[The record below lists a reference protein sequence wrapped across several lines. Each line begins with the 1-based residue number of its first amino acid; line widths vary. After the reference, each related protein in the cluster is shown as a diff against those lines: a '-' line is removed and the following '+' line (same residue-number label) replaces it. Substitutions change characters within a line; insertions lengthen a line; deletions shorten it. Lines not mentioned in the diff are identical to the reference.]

1 MLLASLK
8 VKAPTAD
15 DREQFPLNVP
25 AIQALIGE
33 EIDFTAPVTI
43 IVGDNGSGKS
53 TFLEGLAVA
62 ARSIAVGTYDLD
74 QDQSLTSAQRLARYL
89 HLSWRKRSGRGFFL
103 RAEDFFGYAL
113 RLNQLRIEAEAGL
126 REVEADT
133 TLSPLAR
140 AQARQT
146 HSRTIGELRHRYG
159 EGLDHASH
167 GESFLRLFQSRF
179 VPNGLYLLD
188 EPEAPLAPIRQLSL
202 LSLMRDAVEQQQ
214 SQFVIVTHSPII
226 MAYPKAQ
233 LLQISAAGLQ
243 PIEYNAIE
251 HVTLLRDFLNQPD
264 RFLRHL

>member
-8 VKAPTAD
+8 IQPPAAHD
-15 DREQFPLNVP
+15 AEQFPLNVP
-25 AIQALIGE
+25 AIQALVGQTL
-33 EIDFTAPVTI
+33 DFDAPVTI

-62 ARSIAVGTYDLD
+62 TRSIAVGTYDLER
-74 QDQSLTSAQRLARYL
+74 DQSLTSAQRLAKYL
-89 HLSWRKRSGRGFFL
+89 KLSWHKRTGRGFFL
-103 RAEDFFGYAL
+103 RAEDFFGYAQ
-113 RLNQLRIEAEAGL
+113 RLNQLRLEAEAGL
-126 REVEADT
+126 REIEADT

-146 HSRTIGELRHRYG
+146 HSRTIGELRQRYG
-159 EGLDHASH
+159 DGLDHASH

-202 LSLMRDAVEQQQ
+202 LALIRDAVEQQQ

-226 MAYPKAQ
+226 MAYPKAR
-233 LLQISAAGLQ
+233 LLQISPTGLQ

-251 HVTLLRDFLNQPD
+251 HVSLLRDFLNHPE